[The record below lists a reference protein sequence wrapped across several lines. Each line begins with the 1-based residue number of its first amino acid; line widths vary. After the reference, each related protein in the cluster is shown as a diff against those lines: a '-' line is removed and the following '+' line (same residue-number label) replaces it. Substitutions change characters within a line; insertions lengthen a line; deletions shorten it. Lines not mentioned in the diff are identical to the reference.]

1 MIKIKMDRVQI
12 LRNFR
17 EKKKKT
23 DFFILREKYMKTA
36 LIVAI
41 IVQWNHTIEC
51 LKEQEKKTNKHE
63 MSRFETDSFLIL
75 T

>member
-51 LKEQEKKTNKHE
+51 LKEQEKKKTNMKWVGLK
-63 MSRFETDSFLIL
+63 LIPF
-75 T
+75 